1 MRPSDPNR
9 FPLLAR
15 HQYKRCPLRV
25 LGGSPTRVWCIEPTE
40 FLNFYVEYT
49 NYIELSIVGYPDV
62 AGLHGGRMQP
72 PRFHPSEV
80 IYTYWDYGMAFR
92 CNQGFR
98 MAFILLNLPPAPG

>member
-9 FPLLAR
+9 FR
-15 HQYKRCPLRV
+15 Y
-25 LGGSPTRVWCIEPTE
+25 SPGTSTNAVPCGYLEGLPHAFWCIEPTE

-98 MAFILLNLPPAPG
+98 MAFILLNLPPAPS